1 MWLSALLFGS
11 VVDFMAEQLKSQVAD
26 GMNSQPVTQQLSYQG
41 EAVQFS
47 HQLWRIDPA
56 SVCADKIADPHALSR
71 CQQAARG
78 LFRQQCEALSRQQ
91 ASGENSPEGSQRAM
105 YCAAAHDYVP
115 TTPAQRQSIA
125 RATQANVATV
135 SGAQG
140 DVAEANS
147 PAEQL
152 AGLQRQCRRLTVLA
166 WISKEPARQAER
178 DKACAQYD
186 EAKSQQPRLGSVPRP
201 K

>member
-47 HQLWRIDPA
+47 HQLWRIVPA

-71 CQQAARG
+71 CQQAAMG
-78 LFRQQCEALSRQQ
+78 LFHQQCEALSRQQ
-91 ASGENSPEGSQRAM
+91 AAGENSPEGSQRAM
-105 YCAAAHDYVP
+105 YCAAAHDYAP

-125 RATQANVATV
+125 SAKASVATV

-140 DVAEANS
+140 EVAEVSS

-152 AGLQRQCRRLTVLA
+152 ADLQRQCRRLTVLA

-186 EAKSQQPRLGSVPRP
+186 EAKSQQPRPGSVPHP